1 MSIRRTPSYPS
12 EGGGAPRQTLLPID
26 PITDP
31 PGQAPLPSYVGDEE
45 PELRTLEVKIRGTA
59 RADGRLEQRLF
70 VFCPETN
77 TSRAIDECARCSH
90 FESMSLDP
98 RDRSSF
104 LICRASEVLG
114 AERSSLE
121 RWSIGV
127 PGHSL
132 PEVSIPEPAART
144 PVAELMT
151 RNPITVSPE
160 MSLEGLTLLLL
171 DRGLSGVPVV
181 DETGECVGVVSKTD
195 LVRHIHERGA
205 TSEEPLVLR
214 SEERGL
220 ELELG
225 PGFHVERVMS
235 AVVRDVMTPVAFSV
249 QQDSPVAQAAAL
261 MVYEGVHRLPVLNE
275 EGLVVGIVS
284 SMDVMRWI
292 AQRAGFVSAPAEP
305 GG

>member
-12 EGGGAPRQTLLPID
+12 ESGGGPRQTLLPID
-26 PITDP
+26 PQP
-31 PGQAPLPSYVGDEE
+31 ELASEPPLPSYVTDDDSK
-45 PELRTLEVKIRGTA
+45 LRSLEVKVRGTA
-59 RADGRLEQRLF
+59 RADGTLEQRLV
-70 VFCPETN
+70 VFCPESNSNKT
-77 TSRAIDECARCSH
+77 IDECARCSS

-104 LICRASEVLG
+104 LTCRIGA
-114 AERSSLE
+114 AERMESSSVE
-121 RWSIGV
+121 RWSLGA

-132 PEVSIPEPAART
+132 PEVSIPEPSGRT
-144 PVAELMT
+144 PVSEIMT
-151 RNPITVSPE
+151 KNPITVSPE

-205 TSEEPLVLR
+205 TSEEPVVLR

-235 AVVRDVMTPVAFSV
+235 ACVRDVMTPVAFSV
-249 QQDSPVAQAAAL
+249 RQDSPVAQAAAL
-261 MVYEGVHRLPVLNE
+261 MVYEGIHRLPVLSDD
-275 EGLVVGIVS
+275 GLVVGLVS

-292 AQRAGFVSAPAEP
+292 SQRAGYVSAPAR
-305 GG
+305 GK